1 MSSFEKYYYEN
12 IGKKIRYYRIRA
24 NYTQEKLSE
33 ILELNE
39 KYIGHIE
46 RSERCI
52 SNKVLIKL
60 LKIFKIQP
68 QEFFNFDEK
77 YRF

>member
-12 IGKKIRYYRIRA
+12 IGKKVRYYRLKA

-33 ILELNE
+33 LLGLNE

-46 RSERCI
+46 RSERFI
-52 SNKVLIKL
+52 SNKVLVKL

-68 QEFFNFDEK
+68 QEFFDFDEK
-77 YRF
+77 YKF